1 MTAEVT
7 KIRNAKKE
15 DFNFIYESLKLIY
28 TDLDKIGFLKRI
40 NIIQKKKKSWIL
52 VAENELNHIIGFIIS
67 QNIHYIDFQHE
78 SIIISDFYIEPKY
91 RKLKLADKL
100 FQEVEERAIKN
111 DFNQIIVMCNITA
124 TTTQNFYTKHK
135 FKFIKKAYI
144 KQI

>member
-1 MTAEVT
+1 MTAEIT

-15 DFNFIYESLKLIY
+15 DFSFIYESLKLIY
-28 TDLDKIGFLKRI
+28 TDLDKIGFLDRI
-40 NIIQKKKKSWIL
+40 NIIQNKKKSWIL

-124 TTTQNFYTKHK
+124 TTTQNFYIKHK
-135 FKFIKKAYI
+135 FKFIKKTYI